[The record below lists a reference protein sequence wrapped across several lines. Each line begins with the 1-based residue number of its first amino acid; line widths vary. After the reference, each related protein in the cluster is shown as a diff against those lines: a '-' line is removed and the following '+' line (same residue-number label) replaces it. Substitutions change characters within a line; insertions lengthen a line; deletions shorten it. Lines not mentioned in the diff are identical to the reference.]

1 MNAEMIITNGDNV
14 YMPALLEGV
23 TWDTERTGTP
33 SRLTFE
39 VVQDSTLKIEEGN
52 AVRFRWKNNNVFYGF
67 IFTINRDKENILKI
81 TCYDQLRYLKN
92 KDTYWYKNKTASELL
107 KMIAND
113 FNLQTGTIDDTGF
126 IIASRKED
134 NQTLF
139 DIIQNALSLTMEN
152 QKNIFVLYDDFGKIA
167 LRNLDNM
174 KLDIL
179 IDAETAEDYSYSSTI
194 DNTFNK
200 IKLQFSNTETGKR
213 DTFIEQHGENINKWG
228 VLQYFDTLQK
238 GENGVAK
245 AQNLLKLYNQK
256 MRNLQIKN
264 AFGDCRVRAGSL
276 IGIFLDFGI
285 VKVNNMMLVERCKH
299 IFSLEEH
306 FMDITL
312 RGGEFVE

>member
-1 MNAEMIITNGDNV
+1 MNAELIITNGDNT

-113 FNLQTGTIDDTGF
+113 FNLKTGTIDDTGF

-256 MRNLQIKN
+256 IRNLQIKN

-276 IGIFLDFGI
+276 IGISLDFGT

-299 IFSLEEH
+299 TFSLEEH
-306 FMDITL
+306 FMDITV